1 MGKRITVLG
10 AGAWGTAFGQVLAD
24 AGNAVTMWAKEPE
37 IVEGIRD
44 HHHNGVR
51 LPSVEK
57 LPENMTATGD
67 RAEAVKD
74 ADIIVVAIAAQF
86 ARVALVEFKDLIP
99 GDAIVVS
106 LMKGIERGTSKR
118 MDEVVREAL
127 DLPAD
132 RFAAISGP
140 NLSKEIADRQP
151 AATVVACVNID
162 YARTVAEACTT
173 SYFKAFVSTDVIG
186 LEMCGSLKNV
196 VALAVGMARGA
207 GYGENTASMIETR
220 GLAELTALGQA
231 AGADPKTFA
240 GLAGVGDLIATCGS
254 PLSRNYTFGSNLGK
268 GLSVEEATKVSNGV
282 AEGVPTTD
290 AVVALGDALGVP
302 TPLAYAMSRVLS
314 EGLSCKE
321 RLAQLFGGDI
331 TEE

>member
-1 MGKRITVLG
+1 MANVTVLG

-24 AGNAVTMWAKEPE
+24 AGNNVTMWAIEPE

-51 LPSVEK
+51 LPSVEM
-57 LPENMTATGD
+57 LPSNMTATGD
-67 RAEAVKD
+67 RAEAVAN
-74 ADIIVVAIAAQF
+74 ADIVIVAIAAQF
-86 ARVALVEFKDLIP
+86 ARVALTEFKGLIP
-99 GDAIVVS
+99 ETALVAS
-106 LMKGIERGTSKR
+106 LMKGIERTTGKR
-118 MDEVVREAL
+118 MDEVVMETL
-127 DLPAD
+127 DLPAE

-140 NLSKEIADRQP
+140 NLSKQIADREP
-151 AATVVACVNID
+151 AATVVGCADID
-162 YARTVAEACTT
+162 NAR
-173 SYFKAFVSTDVIG
+173 K
-186 LEMCGSLKNV
+186 
-196 VALAVGMARGA
+196 MARGA
-207 GYGENTASMIETR
+207 GYSENTAAMIETR
-220 GLAELTALGQA
+220 GLAELTALGEA

-290 AVVALGDALGVP
+290 AVVALGKQYGVP
-302 TPLAYAMSRVLS
+302 TPLATAMSHVLDDGISCAQMLS
-314 EGLSCKE
+314 E
-321 RLAQLFGGDI
+321 LFGEGI